1 MVRVTTHPAL
11 PEAAEPGYEMP
22 EYKNQPCTPMCN
34 SFPIQHED
42 VTQILLEMQKKSLS
56 TAHIGAPTAF
66 WGYAHPHASV
76 HNLPLSFFFGLS
88 TQCPPVLFTGP
99 FPPKLGTAELCSP
112 ALLIWVFET
121 AKGKLGP
128 GWGGAE
134 SKLMMKMSPPCLC
147 LN

>member
-11 PEAAEPGYEMP
+11 PEAAEPGYKMP
-22 EYKNQPCTPMCN
+22 EYKNQPCTPMYN

-76 HNLPLSFFFGLS
+76 HNLPLSFFLAF
-88 TQCPPVLFTGP
+88 PPSVHQFCSLAP
-99 FPPKLGTAELCSP
+99 FPPNWGQQSSAALPCSFGS
-112 ALLIWVFET
+112 LRLQRVNWDR
-121 AKGKLGP
+121 
-128 GWGGAE
+128 GGGGLKA
-134 SKLMMKMSPPCLC
+134 
-147 LN
+147 N